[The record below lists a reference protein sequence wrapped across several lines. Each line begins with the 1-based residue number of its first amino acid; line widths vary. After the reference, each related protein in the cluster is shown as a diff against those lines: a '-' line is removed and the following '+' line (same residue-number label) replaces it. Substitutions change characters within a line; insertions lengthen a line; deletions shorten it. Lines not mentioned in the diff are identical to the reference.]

1 MKPPAKAVKYLLVGA
16 GIFLILLASGAVLL
30 YNFFPRDRA
39 LSLLTS
45 GAQGLL
51 KRRVHVTSLD
61 YSLRGVVLNDVRV
74 YDGLAE
80 DSGIL
85 ASADEAV
92 IRFSLARLVL
102 RGKFYITFIRL
113 EGLNLNIVYM
123 DGVSTI
129 HRLAAD
135 LSGGEKGASSPTRVD
150 SIVLS
155 GARLTLKNPPKN
167 LAPLEGSYVL
177 DGAIESRGDGGVH
190 VSDCKIT
197 LPGKRGVVYPEVTVT
212 ARGGDFS
219 IEGGATLD
227 RCSLPW
233 VYTWGKNLTLPYMDV
248 SGRVRDLRI
257 TRGAVEGSLKGS
269 STLTSGKQL
278 LVNGYCRV
286 SITEEKVFLSGIQ
299 ASIENSSFLIEE
311 FLFTFGGDIKKFR
324 IANIRASV
332 PDVLPILKFLPAQI
346 DGTANGGLSM
356 DNGRYTGTL
365 AVDLGLDSRK
375 GFIKNAAGTIVIKN
389 NIVEGATLSMLL
401 YNQPAEVFIASTDG
415 NLSKIN
421 VNARLKAF
429 SYAPQAE
436 GEAGTPFKPVSL
448 PVDVRGTIEVAQ
460 LQISDLPFTQ
470 AVMQYHLSGG
480 RLAVPS
486 VSAQFLG
493 AEVKA
498 RGGADLSRENPRVDL
513 SLSFANLK
521 VQNLGSISEGLKN
534 RFFGTARGSGDFG
547 FMIGEGQGPSRSL
560 RGRIEFTVDRGK
572 LVNTGIQNGLGVWLE
587 DLKYKLRDLEFNKI
601 YGNFS
606 VAGNTFTINS
616 FLFNA
621 QDIRLKVDGYVNS
634 TLEGDIRIDL
644 EFTQRFIQDLP
655 NPVFIQLSRYK
666 RDRWYVIPFRDR
678 GKDIT
683 DSKNITR
690 LD

>member
-1 MKPPAKAVKYLLVGA
+1 MGA

-30 YNFFPRDRA
+30 YNFYPRDRA

-51 KRRVHVTSLD
+51 KRRVRVKSLD
-61 YSLRGVVLNDVRV
+61 YSLRGIVLDDVRI
-74 YDGLAE
+74 YDGLTE

-102 RGKFYITFIRL
+102 RGKFHITFVKL
-113 EGLNLNIVYM
+113 DGLNLNIVYT

-129 HRLAAD
+129 HRLVAD
-135 LSGGEKGASSPTRVD
+135 LSGGEKGASSPTPVD
-150 SIVLS
+150 AIVLS
-155 GARLTLKNPPKN
+155 DARVTLRNPPKN
-167 LAPLEGSYVL
+167 LAPLEGSYIL
-177 DGAIESRGDGGVH
+177 NGAIEFRGDGGVYI
-190 VSDCKIT
+190 SDCKII
-197 LPGKRGVVYPEVTVT
+197 LPEKRGVVYPEVTVA
-212 ARGGDFS
+212 ARDGDFS
-219 IEGGATLD
+219 IEGDATLD

-257 TRGAVEGSLKGS
+257 SSGAVEGSLKGS
-269 STLTSGKQL
+269 STLNSGKQL
-278 LVNGYCRV
+278 LVDGFCRV
-286 SITEEKVFLSGIQ
+286 SITEGKVFLSGIQ

-311 FLFTFGGDIKKFR
+311 FLFGFGGDIRKFR
-324 IANIRASV
+324 IVNIRASV
-332 PDVLPILKFLPAQI
+332 PDLLPVLKFLPAQI
-346 DGTANGGLSM
+346 DGTANGSLSM
-356 DNGRYTGTL
+356 DGGRYTGTL
-365 AVDLGLDSRK
+365 TVNLGLDAKK

-389 NIVEGATLSMLL
+389 NVIDGATLSMLL
-401 YNQPAEVFIASTDG
+401 YGQPAEIFMASTDG

-436 GEAGTPFKPVSL
+436 GDAGAPFKPVSL
-448 PVDVRGTIEVAQ
+448 PVEVRGTIEVAQ
-460 LQISDLPFTQ
+460 LQIASLPFTQ
-470 AVMQYHLSGG
+470 AVIQYHLAGG
-480 RLAVPS
+480 RLSVPA

-498 RGGADLSRENPRVDL
+498 RGGADLSRETPRVDL
-513 SLSFANLK
+513 AISFGNLK
-521 VQNLGSISEGLKN
+521 VQNLGSISERLKN
-534 RFFGTARGSGDFG
+534 RFFGTAHGGGDFG
-547 FMIGEGQGPSRSL
+547 FTIMEGQGLSRSL

-572 LVNTGIQNGLGVWLE
+572 LVNTGIQDGLGVWLE
-587 DLKYKLRDLEFNKI
+587 DLKYKLRDLEFTKI

-621 QDIRLKVDGYVNS
+621 QDVRLKMDGHATS
-634 TLEGDIRIDL
+634 TFEGDIRIDL

-655 NPVFIQLSRYK
+655 NPVFIQLGKYK
-666 RDRWYVIPFRDR
+666 RDRWYVIPFRAR